1 MSDSKN
7 NNQNRIQPAANTDAN
22 SGINNKPDDNLA
34 EQVLKQGGKS
44 AEEVERTGKL
54 DRGDEA
60 FEATFDAKFRTTGSP
75 VHKAV
80 WDSKTPLAMFAP
92 QRTLAA
98 GNDRETAY
106 LAQMDRCIAFVAA
119 HVKAGTIY
127 GADNKVAQEVLD
139 GLSALGYWGALIDPQ
154 YGGWGATITHFMH
167 FLSRMASEGDATVA
181 GMASIHGCIG
191 LVDPVS
197 SFGSEAQKAKYLPL
211 LQSKVLSAFALTE
224 PNAGSDLT
232 ALRTTAVLE
241 GDHYRVNGKK
251 LFISNILPGR
261 TIALVAL
268 IDGKPAVL
276 IADLPAQEDEHF
288 QLDRYGIHAVQHI
301 HNYGIV
307 FKDFLVPRE
316 NLLVP
321 TAGDGLQIAYHGLN
335 RGRVALCA
343 NAAGTMRVLLK
354 SMVPWNDYRWTYGDR
369 IGNRELV
376 LKRVGR
382 TAAAIVGADAL
393 VEWCSSLLDA
403 GYRGEL
409 ECIVAKVF
417 GSEALKEVTVE
428 NALKTHGGRSFLKG
442 HVIGDNL
449 HDFLAPMIYEGEG
462 EMLSMAEFKSL
473 VKDHGVK
480 YMGPIATRLGQHG
493 IKGFNPAD
501 AARIW
506 NPSKAYQ
513 AVRTMW
519 ILRRELFPIATW
531 IAGAHLRK
539 SDKQQVQGMDPRLA
553 RHVAFALK
561 NFRALKIKVNDTMIT
576 HQMKLADRQ
585 CIMVDLSMEVQRTVT
600 ILAAAQYAHGKGDEA
615 TILAAD
621 VLCQDLT
628 RKIKPGRESASYFR
642 TCVKLGQL
650 VADGKFE
657 QIEKTADSALLRTYE
672 DNAQRQ
678 L

>member
-1 MSDSKN
+1 MSDN
-7 NNQNRIQPAANTDAN
+7 NNNKKNTPVAPN
-22 SGINNKPDDNLA
+22 GQQDDNLA
-34 EQVLKQGGKS
+34 EQVLRQGGKS
-44 AEEVERTGKL
+44 ADEVKRTGEL

-60 FEATFDAKFRTTGSP
+60 FEATFDEKFRTTGSP

-80 WDSKTPLAMFAP
+80 WGSKTPLAMFAP
-92 QRTLAA
+92 QSTLAA
-98 GNDRETAY
+98 QNDREKAY
-106 LAQMDRCIAFVAA
+106 LAQMDKCIAFVAS
-119 HVKAGTIY
+119 HVQAGTVY
-127 GADNKVAQEVLD
+127 GADNKVSQEVLD
-139 GLSALGYWGALIDPQ
+139 GLSALGYWGALIEPKF
-154 YGGWGATITHFMH
+154 GGWGASIIHFMH
-167 FLSRMASEGDATVA
+167 FLTRMAAEGDATVA

-232 ALRTTAVLE
+232 ALRTVAVLE
-241 GDHYRVNGKK
+241 GDHYRVTGKK

-307 FKDFLVPRE
+307 FNNFLVPKE

-354 SMVPWNDYRWTYGDR
+354 SMVPWNDFRWTYGDK

-409 ECIVAKVF
+409 ECIVAKVY
-417 GSEALKEVTVE
+417 GSEALKEVTIE

-449 HDFLAPMIYEGEG
+449 HDFMAPMIYEGEG
-462 EMLSMAEFKSL
+462 EMLSMAELKSL
-473 VKDHGVK
+473 LKDHGVK
-480 YMGPIATRLGQHG
+480 YMGPIASRLGKHG

-501 AARIW
+501 AIKVW
-506 NPSKAYQ
+506 NPAKAFQ

-519 ILRRELFPIATW
+519 ILRRELFPIAFW
-531 IAGAHLRK
+531 IAGANLKR
-539 SDKQQVQGMDPRLA
+539 SDKQKVRGMDARLA
-553 RHVAFALK
+553 KHVAFALK
-561 NFRALKIKVNDTMIT
+561 NFRALKLKVNDTMIT
-576 HQMKLADRQ
+576 HQLKLADRQ
-585 CIMVDLSMEVQRTVT
+585 CIMVDLSMEVQRNVT
-600 ILAAAQYAHGKGDEA
+600 ILATAQYAHAKGDEA

-621 VLCQDLT
+621 ILCQDLI
-628 RKIKPGRESASYFR
+628 RKIKPTRESANYYRSA
-642 TCVKLGQL
+642 VKLGQL
-650 VADGKFE
+650 VAEGKFA
-657 QIEKTADSALLRTYE
+657 QIADTQSHSVLRPY
-672 DNAQRQ
+672 DNNAQRTS
-678 L
+678 

>member
-1 MSDSKN
+1 MSENNKNKN
-7 NNQNRIQPAANTDAN
+7 NPTGQNGQQ
-22 SGINNKPDDNLA
+22 DDNLA

-44 AEEVERTGKL
+44 AEEVERMGKL
-54 DRGDEA
+54 DRGDDQ
-60 FEATFDAKFRTTGSP
+60 FELTFDEKFRTTGSP
-75 VHKAV
+75 VHRAV
-80 WDSKTPLAMFAP
+80 WSNKTPLAMFAP
-92 QRTLAA
+92 QSTLAA
-98 GNDRETAY
+98 SNDREKAY
-106 LAQMDRCIAFVAA
+106 LAQMDKCIAFVAA
-119 HVKAGTIY
+119 HVKAGTVY
-127 GADNKVAQEVLD
+127 GADNKVSQTVLD
-139 GLSALGYWGALIDPQ
+139 GLSELGYWGALIDPKF
-154 YGGWGATITHFMH
+154 GGWGASITHFMH
-167 FLSRMASEGDATVA
+167 FLTRMASEGDATIA

-197 SFGSEAQKAKYLPL
+197 SFGSDAQKAKYLPL

-224 PNAGSDLT
+224 PGAGSDLT

-241 GDHYRVNGKK
+241 GDNYRVNGKK

-268 IDGKPAVL
+268 LEGKPVVL
-276 IADLPAQEDEHF
+276 IADLPAEENEHF

-301 HNYGIV
+301 HNYGII
-307 FKDFLVPRE
+307 FKDFLVPKE

-354 SMVPWNDYRWTYGDR
+354 SMVPWNDYRWTYGDK

-382 TAAAIVGADAL
+382 TAASIVGADAL

-417 GSEALKEVTVE
+417 GSEALKEVTIE

-480 YMGPIATRLGQHG
+480 FMGPIASRLGKHG
-493 IKGFNPAD
+493 IKAFNPID
-501 AARIW
+501 AIKVW
-506 NPSKAYQ
+506 NPGKAFQ
-513 AVRTMW
+513 AIRTMW
-519 ILRRELFPIATW
+519 ILRRELFPIALWMGKTVL
-531 IAGAHLRK
+531 GGK
-539 SDKQQVQGMDPRLA
+539 DKQKVQGMDARLA
-553 RHVAFALK
+553 KHVAFALK
-561 NFRALKIKVNDTMIT
+561 NFRALKMKVHNTMT
-576 HQMKLADRQ
+576 TYQMKLADRQ

-600 ILAAAQYAHGKGDEA
+600 ILAAAQYAHSRGDEA

-628 RKIKPGRESASYFR
+628 RKIKPSRESANYFR
-642 TCVKLGQL
+642 SCVKLGQL
-650 VADGKFE
+650 VAEGKFK
-657 QIEKTADSALLRTYE
+657 QIENTADSALLRTYE
-672 DNAQRQ
+672 NNAQR
-678 L
+678 